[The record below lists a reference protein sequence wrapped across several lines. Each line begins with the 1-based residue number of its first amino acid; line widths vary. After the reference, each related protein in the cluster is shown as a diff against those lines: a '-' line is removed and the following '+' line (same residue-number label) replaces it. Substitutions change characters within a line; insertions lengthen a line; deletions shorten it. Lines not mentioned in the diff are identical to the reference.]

1 MKCSN
6 SVIYHTDCRCD
17 WPLQTN
23 TTANTVVS
31 AAAKKLTLFEVLTA
45 YVSKAACNT
54 TGEIKHN
61 RDKSYI

>member
-6 SVIYHTDCRCD
+6 SVIYNTEYRGD

-23 TTANTVVS
+23 TTANAVVS
-31 AAAKKLTLFEVLTA
+31 AAAKKFTLFEVLTA
-45 YVSKAACNT
+45 YISKAACIA